1 MKTNQRL
8 GAILNDQWGA
18 GHDVTQMGDV
28 GVAEEAEAANWEDM
42 TPVHL
47 TNEKLGL
54 LPVTNQGP
62 AMCRG

>member
-8 GAILNDQWGA
+8 GAILTDQWGA

-47 TNEKLGL
+47 TNEKLEL
-54 LPVTNQGP
+54 IPVTNQRP

>member
-1 MKTNQRL
+1 M
-8 GAILNDQWGA
+8 GA
-18 GHDVTQMGDV
+18 GHDVTQIGDV

-47 TNEKLGL
+47 TNEKPGL
-54 LPVTNQGP
+54 RTVTNQRP

>member
-1 MKTNQRL
+1 MTTNQRL

-18 GHDVTQMGDV
+18 GYDVTQMGDV

-54 LPVTNQGP
+54 LLVTNQRP